1 MIKQFILQNVVRGGG
16 SLEVGIHFLGPNYTT
31 AKLSNETVESQT
43 KLLFGISFSKPLISD
58 SNGVFFSINFHT
70 HIMYDNTQTVRS
82 FNITNVD
89 STYKELTG
97 NNQYFIIPV
106 DFIALNRLRLIEIA
120 SNYDILLDIK
130 DTRYTNIVLP
140 TELTIGD
147 YVAVTS
153 KLTLNA
159 KYSGLSWIGTYKFGL
174 TNSSSIDNIM
184 TPVTLAVLAGTV
196 GTMLYN
202 IKTEFVKTADVKKDT
217 TYPAFNLVC
226 GNTTPNVPKGL
237 KLFVDYTLNT
247 YKYSPAVTITTL
259 ASNDSLSVVVP
270 TVANN
275 TGRHITRNYI
285 TDTSGSF
292 IIMNSTAEFK
302 TI

>member
-1 MIKQFILQNVVRGGG
+1 MG
-16 SLEVGIHFLGPNYTT
+16 
-31 AKLSNETVESQT
+31 SQT

-153 KLTLNA
+153 KLVLDG
-159 KYSGLSWIGTYKFGL
+159 KYSGLSWLGTYKFSL
-174 TNSSSIDNIM
+174 TNAVSIDLIM
-184 TPVTLAVLAGTV
+184 TPLTMAVLAGTSGV
-196 GTMLYN
+196 MLYT
-202 IKTEFVKTADVKKDT
+202 IKTEFVRTTDVQKDI

-226 GNTTPNVPKGL
+226 GNVTPNVPTGV
-237 KLFVDYTLNT
+237 KLFVDYTLET
-247 YKYSPAVTITTL
+247 YKYIPAVTKTTL
-259 ASNDSLSVVVP
+259 ASNNSLSVVVP
-270 TVANN
+270 AVANN
-275 TGRHITRNYI
+275 TGRHVTKNKI
-285 TDTSGSF
+285 TDIPGSF
-292 IIMNSTAEFK
+292 IIMNSTAGFK
-302 TI
+302 KV

>member
-1 MIKQFILQNVVRGGG
+1 MFRGGG
-16 SLEVGIHFLGPNYTT
+16 VSLEVGIHFLGPNYITT
-31 AKLSNETVESQT
+31 KSTNETIESNP
-43 KLLFGISFSKPLISD
+43 KLLFGISFSKPLTPD
-58 SNGVFFSINFHT
+58 NNGVFFSINFPV
-70 HIMYDNTQTVRS
+70 HILYDNTQTIKQ

-106 DFIALNRLRLIEIA
+106 DFIALNRLRIIEIA
-120 SNYDILLDIK
+120 SNYDIVLDIK
-130 DTRYTNIVLP
+130 DARYKNIVLP

-159 KYSGLSWIGTYKFGL
+159 KYSELSWIGTYKFSL
-174 TNSSSIDNIM
+174 TNAVSIDLIM
-184 TPVTLAVLAGTV
+184 TPLTMAVLAGTV

-270 TVANN
+270 AVANN
-275 TGRHITRNYI
+275 TGRHVTRNYI
-285 TDTSGSF
+285 TDVPGSF
-292 IIMNSTAEFK
+292 IIMNSTAGFK
-302 TI
+302 KL